1 MKKTY
6 PTSTKAQ
13 QWAKHL
19 KPFGKRTAN
28 KSTRKI
34 NKYICQQEDEDLS
47 VRPAGTRKKKRCKFL
62 IEYHKGNNA
71 WKVWKRY
78 VVRGRRDR
86 SLESLIKKHSNSPF
100 DFLKLY
106 QFRPKDLQK

>member
-28 KSTRKI
+28 KSTRRI
-34 NKYICQQEDEDLS
+34 NKDICIQSDEDLS
-47 VRPAGTRKKKRCKFL
+47 VRPANTRKKKRCRFL
-62 IEYHKGNNA
+62 IEYHTGNHA

-78 VVRGRRDR
+78 ILAGRRDR
-86 SLESLIKKHSNSPF
+86 SLEALKKKHNNSTF
-100 DFLKLY
+100 AFMNLY
-106 QFRPKDLQK
+106 QFRSRDLTR